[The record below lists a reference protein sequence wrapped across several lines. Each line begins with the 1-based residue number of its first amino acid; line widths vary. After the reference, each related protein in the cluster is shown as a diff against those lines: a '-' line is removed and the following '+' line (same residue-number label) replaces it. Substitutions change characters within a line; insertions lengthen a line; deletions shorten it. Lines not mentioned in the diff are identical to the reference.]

1 MKRTIKLTVL
11 TLALTFISVAAFAQ
25 SATTTNAANNI
36 SATVIKNCRITNFAL
51 AFGNYDP
58 TTPTDRDGQTD
69 FTVRC
74 TKDTVATIALSLGLY
89 EAGTGTRKMAFGV
102 ERLDYALF
110 TDAGRTTEWTVLAP
124 KSYTAADNQPFT
136 QTIFGRIPAEQD
148 VPVGSYFDTVQATI
162 NF

>member
-11 TLALTFISVAAFAQ
+11 TLALTFVSVAAFAQ

-36 SATVIKNCRITNFAL
+36 SATVVKNCLITNFAL

-58 TTPTDRDGQTD
+58 TAAAATDASTTFD
-69 FTVRC
+69 VRC
-74 TKDTVATIALSLGLY
+74 TKGTVTSIQLDLGVNDG
-89 EAGTGTRKMAFGV
+89 GTGVRKMTDGTD
-102 ERLDYALF
+102 LLSYGLF
-110 TDAGRTTEWTVLAP
+110 TDAARTVAWTVAAP
-124 KSYTAADNQPFT
+124 KAYTAASNAPVT
-136 QTIFGRIPAEQD
+136 QTIYGRVTAGQD

>member
-36 SATVIKNCRITNFAL
+36 SATVVANCRITNFAL

-58 TTPTDRDGQTD
+58 TSTTATDASTTFD
-69 FTVRC
+69 VRC
-74 TKDTVATIALSLGLY
+74 TRGTAASIALDLGVN
-89 EAGTGTRKMAFGV
+89 EGGTGGRRLTDGAAFLTYG
-102 ERLDYALF
+102 LF
-110 TDAGRTTEWTVLAP
+110 VDAGRTTAWTTAAP
-124 KSYTAADNQPFT
+124 KGYLAASNAAVS

-148 VPVGSYFDTVQATI
+148 VLVGNYFDTVQATI

>member
-1 MKRTIKLTVL
+1 MKSAIKLTVL

-36 SATVIKNCRITNFAL
+36 SATVIENCRITNFAL

-58 TTPTDRDGQTD
+58 TTPTNRDAQTD

-74 TKDTVATIALSLGLY
+74 TRGVTASIALNLGLY
-89 EAGTGTRKMAFGV
+89 EAGTGTRKLAFGT
-102 ERLDYALF
+102 ERLDYALY
-110 TDAGRTTEWTVLAP
+110 TDALRTTAWTTAAP
-124 KSYTAADNQPFT
+124 KAYVAADNAPST
-136 QTIFGRIPAEQD
+136 QTIYGRITAGQD
-148 VPVGSYFDTVQATI
+148 VPAGDYFDTVQATI